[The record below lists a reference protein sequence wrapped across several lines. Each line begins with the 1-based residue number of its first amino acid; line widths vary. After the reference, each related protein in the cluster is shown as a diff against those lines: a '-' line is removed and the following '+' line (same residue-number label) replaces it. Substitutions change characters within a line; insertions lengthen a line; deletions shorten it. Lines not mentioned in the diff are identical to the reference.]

1 ILKIKP
7 SININKNSL
16 LTIPDNNKSQFDTIS
31 EGFKKINEQLK
42 EKITNTKYTNQINKI
57 KNIIKKQNK
66 LLEIN
71 KKKEEEY
78 NLVANKL
85 YENFENN
92 EAILNKIKDDNK
104 IIENNTFIKKN
115 NILKINKKNKTLIIK
130 IQ

>member
-1 ILKIKP
+1 M
-7 SININKNSL
+7 
-16 LTIPDNNKSQFDTIS
+16 KS
-31 EGFKKINEQLK
+31 
-42 EKITNTKYTNQINKI
+42 
-57 KNIIKKQNK
+57 IKKQNK